1 MGGIYKTIDGQI
13 VPRCNV
19 RNAIPSSSKMKAI
32 SMEKQSAWH
41 QILRHERI
49 LRGWGQA
56 YVAEKIGSDEK
67 TVARWEAGKS
77 FPSPYFRPKLIELYG
92 KNAVELGLAKDS
104 HHYDSTV
111 MAKSKQ
117 PFENTRSD
125 KPVKSDTRKEDWG
138 QVPHIDNFYGHAKE
152 LTEIEQ
158 WIIDE
163 HCRVV
168 AILGIGG
175 IGKTTFATKVAMR
188 IKNKFEFTFWHSL
201 QNAPATE
208 ITLGRC
214 IQFIT
219 GQQQNELPQKVDE
232 QISLLITLLQERR
245 CLVILD
251 NVEPVL
257 QPGNRSGLYLDGYE
271 GYGLLFERAG
281 ESYHQ
286 SCLLLTSREKP
297 KEIARMEGSLSPVRS
312 FPLSGMQRAD
322 GQELLKDKSL
332 WGVDTAWAG
341 LVDTYLGNPLA
352 LKLVSEP
359 IREVFGG
366 DIAKFL
372 REEEM
377 VFGDIH
383 DFLDQQFRRLS
394 GIEQEIMYWL
404 ATEREGVS
412 LHTLREDMLLRVSKG
427 ALIETLDALR
437 RRSMMQ
443 INGEGHFML
452 QPVIQE
458 YVAGRFVEQ
467 IFEEI
472 DEERIGLFGSHALI
486 KAEAND
492 YVRNSQIRFIL
503 SPLTEMLL
511 NTFGK
516 EESENKLKSMLVL
529 LKKLSRTDSY
539 AAGNILNLLIQL
551 QADLRGYDFSHL
563 KVRQAYVQ
571 GIPLPEVNFAHCDL
585 ATSVFTD
592 TFSSVLCVSVSPNG
606 ALLAAGTTTDE
617 VRFWRA
623 DDATSLFTCPGH
635 TDGIRSIAF
644 SPDSTLLASGSED
657 QTVRLWDT
665 RTGICLNTLRGH
677 NNWIRCVTFSPD
689 GHTLASAGDDQAIR
703 LWDTRTGRCFRVLQE
718 NTSSIRSIA
727 FNANGTVLA
736 SGGDDFTI
744 RLWDIASGNCLKQ
757 LEGHT
762 NQVRSITFSPDG
774 MLLASGSEDH
784 SIRIWDVD
792 MGKCLNILQGH
803 TIRVRAVAFSFE
815 GTLLASC
822 SDDQTVRLWETRTW
836 NCLNVLRGHTNR
848 IWSIA
853 FVPDGK
859 ILISASEDD
868 TMRFWEVRSGQCI
881 RTLQGQ
887 TSLIKS
893 VAFNPVGE
901 MIASGSEDQMI
912 RLWSVMNGN
921 CLHILHG
928 HRNRVR
934 SVSFSPDGAVLASG
948 SEDETVRVWDTHTSN
963 CLMTL
968 HGHSNLVRSVA
979 FSPDGSSIASA
990 SHDQTIRI
998 WNARTGDCL
1007 KTIACSSLLWS
1018 VAFSP
1023 DGTVLATGNDDH
1035 TVRLWNVGT
1044 GDCILTLKGH
1054 SHRVW
1059 SVAFHPSGAF
1069 LASSGDDSIIRL
1081 WDSSTGECLKILEGH
1096 SSWVRC
1102 ITFSP
1107 DGHFIASGSHDQT
1120 GRIWDVRT
1128 GQCLTILQGHRNC
1141 IWSVAFSSNSSTL
1154 ITGSDDGAI
1163 KLWRTDTGECLKTLR
1178 SERLYERLN
1187 IAGAKGLS
1195 DAQKIS
1201 LKALGAI
1208 EEVQ

>member
-1 MGGIYKTIDGQI
+1 
-13 VPRCNV
+13 
-19 RNAIPSSSKMKAI
+19 MKAI
-32 SMEKQSAWH
+32 LMEKQSAWY

-56 YVAEKIGSDEK
+56 YVAEQIGSDIK

-77 FPSPYFRPKLIELYG
+77 FPSTYFRPKLIELYG
-92 KNAVELGLAKDS
+92 KNAIDLGLVKDTHLSDSMVMIEAKR
-104 HHYDSTV
+104 
-111 MAKSKQ
+111 
-117 PFENTRSD
+117 PFENTNSG
-125 KPVKSDTRKEDWG
+125 KPVKNDTRKEDWG
-138 QVPHIDNFYGHAKE
+138 QAPHIDNFYGHAKE

-163 HCRVV
+163 HCRIV

-175 IGKTTFATKVAMR
+175 IGKTTFATKVAMSV
-188 IKNKFEFTFWHSL
+188 KNKFDIIFWYSL
-201 QNAPATE
+201 KNAPPVE
-208 ITLGRC
+208 NTLGRC

-219 GQQQNELPQKVDE
+219 GQQQNDLPQRMDE

-245 CLVILD
+245 CLIVLD
-251 NVEPVL
+251 NVESIL
-257 QPGNRSGLYLDGYE
+257 QPGNRTGLYLDTHE
-271 GYGLLFERAG
+271 GYGLLFNRIG

-297 KEIARMEGSLSPVRS
+297 KEIARMEGTLSPVRS
-312 FPLSGMQRAD
+312 FPVRGMQPAD
-322 GQELLKDKSL
+322 GQELLQDKGI
-332 WGVDTAWAG
+332 WGQDTAWTR

-366 DIAKFL
+366 DIANFL
-372 REEEM
+372 KEEEM

-383 DFLDQQFRRLS
+383 DFLDQQFQRLS
-394 GIEQEIMYWL
+394 RMEQEIMYWL
-404 ATEREGVS
+404 AIEREGIS
-412 LHTLREDMLLRVSKG
+412 LNTLREDMLPHVSKG

-437 RRSMMQ
+437 RRCMMEV
-443 INGEGHFML
+443 NGEGHFML

-458 YVAGRFVEQ
+458 YVARRFVEQ
-467 IFEEI
+467 IFVEI
-472 DEERIGLFGSHALI
+472 DTEHIGLLGSHALI
-486 KAEAND
+486 KAEVSD
-492 YVRNSQIRFIL
+492 YVRNSQVRFIL
-503 SPLTEMLL
+503 TPLAEMLL
-511 NTFGK
+511 NRFGK
-516 EESENKLKSMLVL
+516 VESENKLKHILVL
-529 LKKLSRTDSY
+529 LKKLSQTSSY
-539 AAGNILNLLIQL
+539 GAGNILNLLIQF
-551 QADLRGYDFSHL
+551 QADLRGYDFSRL
-563 KVRQAYVQ
+563 SVRQAYIQ

-585 ATSVFTD
+585 TTSVFTD
-592 TFSSVLCVSVSPNG
+592 TFSSIQCVLVSPNG

-617 VRFWRA
+617 VRFWQVE
-623 DDATSLFTCPGH
+623 DATSLFICSGH

-677 NNWIRCVTFSPD
+677 TNWIRCVTFSPD
-689 GHTLASAGDDQAIR
+689 GHTLASAGEDLAVR

-718 NTSSIRSIA
+718 NTASVRSIA
-727 FNANGTVLA
+727 FNADGTVLA
-736 SGGDDFTI
+736 SGGNDFTI

-762 NQVRSITFSPDG
+762 KQVRSITFSPDG
-774 MLLASGSEDH
+774 KLLASGSEDH
-784 SIRIWDVD
+784 SIRIWESDT
-792 MGKCLNILQGH
+792 GKCLNILQGH
-803 TIRVRAVAFSFE
+803 TSRVRAVAFSFE

-822 SDDQTVRLWETRTW
+822 SDDQTVRLWDTRAW
-836 NCLNVLRGHTNR
+836 ICLNMLQGHTNR

-853 FVPDGK
+853 FVPGGK
-859 ILISASEDD
+859 TLISASEDD
-868 TMRFWEVRSGQCI
+868 TMRFWEVSSGLCI

-893 VAFNPVGE
+893 VAFHPTGE

-912 RLWSVMNGN
+912 RLWNVMDGK

-928 HRNRVR
+928 HSNRVR
-934 SVSFSPDGAVLASG
+934 CVSFSPNGAMLASS
-948 SEDETVRVWDTHTSN
+948 SEDETVRIWDTHTGN

-998 WNARTGDCL
+998 WNARTGHCL
-1007 KTIACSSLLWS
+1007 KTIACSSLPWS

-1023 DGTVLATGNDDH
+1023 DGTTLATANDDH
-1035 TVRLWNVGT
+1035 TVSLWNIST

-1059 SVAFHPSGAF
+1059 SVAFHPNGAC
-1069 LASSGDDSIIRL
+1069 LASSGDDSTIRV

-1096 SSWVRC
+1096 STWTRC
-1102 ITFSP
+1102 IAFSP

-1128 GQCLTILQGHRNC
+1128 GQCLTILRGHRNC
-1141 IWSVAFSSNSSTL
+1141 IWSVAFSANSGTL
-1154 ITGSDDGAI
+1154 ITGSDDGTI
-1163 KLWRTDTGECLKTLR
+1163 KLWRTETGECLKTLR

-1187 IAGAKGLS
+1187 IAHVKGLTE
-1195 DAQKIS
+1195 AQKTS

-1208 EEVQ
+1208 EEEQ